1 MFLNVLKIFVCCVMF
16 IGVIKKYGIN
26 SVIWLFLAAHVSSP
40 IKGTFMFNKFN
51 KYKTSNSTNVSLVIM
66 NGSMSLSNL
75 KLGNI
80 LINGQAI
87 LGKKSEETTFTDI
100 VVVNGNLNSKYAS
113 FETLEINGNSELESC
128 NVAKQG
134 EFFGNAVF
142 KNCTLNNL
150 ELRGKNFV
158 LKDTSVTG
166 NIMVSVIS
174 GTGKL
179 ILDNTI
185 VRGTAKFINGNG
197 NIVFKNGGRVEG
209 DH

>member
-1 MFLNVLKIFVCCVMF
+1 MFV
-16 IGVIKKYGIN
+16 GVIKKYGIN
-26 SVIWLFLAAHVSSP
+26 SFIWLFLVAHVSSP
-40 IKGTFMFNKFN
+40 IKGMFMFNKFN
-51 KYKTSNSTNVSLVIM
+51 KYKTSNIANALLVIM

-75 KLGNI
+75 RLGNI

-100 VVVNGNLNSKYAS
+100 IVVNGNLNSKYAS
-113 FETLEINGNSELESC
+113 FETLEVNGNSELESC
-128 NVAKQG
+128 NIAKQG
-134 EFFGNAVF
+134 EFFGSAIF
-142 KNCTLNNL
+142 QNCTLNNL

-158 LKDTSVTG
+158 LKDTSVSG

-174 GTGKL
+174 GAGKL

-185 VRGTAKFINGNG
+185 VRGSAKFIDGNG

-209 DH
+209 NH